1 VSDSAHDPG
10 HDLRRTRHFAT
21 THWSIVVAAGA
32 EESSQRCHAL
42 ETLCRTYWY
51 PLYAYVR
58 RRGATAEDARDL
70 TQAFFARLLEKG
82 TLRAAD
88 PERGRF
94 RSFLLGSLNHFLANE
109 WRRSQAKKRGGGRA
123 AIPLDIH
130 SGETRYA
137 LEPSHD
143 LTPEKIF
150 ERRWA
155 LTVLE
160 RALAA
165 LRDEAIRAG
174 KQDLFEHLKAYLVGE
189 TSAIPYR
196 EIGDAV
202 GMTAG
207 AVKTAAHR
215 LRRQCREL
223 IREEV
228 AQTVADP
235 EQVDDELRHLFTA
248 ISP

>member
-1 VSDSAHDPG
+1 MSDFTSTPDDG
-10 HDLRRTRHFAT
+10 IRRTRHFAT
-21 THWSIVVAAGA
+21 THWSLVTAVGAA
-32 EESSQRCHAL
+32 ESSQRCDAL

-70 TQAFFARLLEKG
+70 TQAFFARLLEKEA
-82 TLRAAD
+82 LRSAD

-94 RSFLLGSLNHFLANE
+94 RSFLIASLNHFLANE
-109 WRRSQAKKRGGGRA
+109 WRRGQAKKRGGGRA
-123 AIPLDIH
+123 AVSLDLQ
-130 SGETRYA
+130 SGESRYA
-137 LEPSHD
+137 LEPAHG
-143 LTPEKIF
+143 LTPEKVF

-165 LRDEAIRAG
+165 LRDEAARGG
-174 KQDLFEHLKAYLVGE
+174 KQDLFEHLKAYLHGE
-189 TSAIPYR
+189 ASAIPYR

-202 GMTAG
+202 GMTPG

-215 LRRQCREL
+215 LRGRCRKL
-223 IREEV
+223 VRDEV
-228 AQTVADP
+228 AQTLAKRD
-235 EQVDDELRHLFTA
+235 EVDDEIRHLFTA
-248 ISP
+248 LGA